1 MKTKEDLLKRV
12 NELTEYFNLRGWHQH
27 IDRSRYSCDA
37 IKDLEKSDDMINFL
51 IELVNIM
58 KKYNISA
65 SGVNGHWCNFH
76 TITENQDDETRF
88 GVSNM
93 WYLLKSQEEMDE
105 EIEKGKKAQYER
117 MLNNRVK
124 FSLPEDLKLSKYPD
138 EDEDDCKCLE
148 PEEETECADEQEI
161 ESKDFNAEFTGD
173 IETYV
178 KVNHLETFIS
188 KDDKIKE
195 ICNKLVQVLNKYR
208 FYNGQIEI
216 KNPEEIINKI
226 QLELIM
232 DNSNSVDE
240 KNEESYA
247 VLVKNVLFKYIESYY
262 EDSYD
267 VTQYS
272 LKNSIN
278 NSCIIV
284 NIEDN
289 ISIKNIEITE
299 PKWLLDE
306 PINDGFF
313 ESDNEVDD
321 RDDEDDEYEELCD
334 YDAIGSFTA
343 DIELNIGKVESN
355 DVDEDLINTC
365 YEKVYDILE
374 SDGVSIDSDED
385 ELFERIKIKELKDG
399 TTLVTIDE
407 VECSVR
413 VDIQASC
420 LDEANDERWSAFDN
434 IICSLDY
441 LKNIRNEHVSEAD

>member
-27 IDRSRYSCDA
+27 IDRSRYSCDI

-124 FSLPEDLKLSKYPD
+124 FSLPEDLKLSKYPY

-148 PEEETECADEQEI
+148 LEEETECADEQEI
-161 ESKDFNAEFTGD
+161 ESKDFIAEFTGD

-188 KDDKIKE
+188 EDDKIKE

-208 FYNGQIEI
+208 LCNGQIEI

-232 DNSNSVDE
+232 DNSNDDG

-247 VLVKNVLFKYIESYY
+247 VLVQNVSFKYTESYY

-289 ISIKNIEITE
+289 ISITNIEITE
-299 PKWLLDE
+299 PKWILDE
-306 PINDGFF
+306 SNDDGFF
-313 ESDNEVDD
+313 ESDTEVDD
-321 RDDEDDEYEELCD
+321 KDDENGKILCC
-334 YDAIGSFTA
+334 YNAVGSFTA

-355 DVDEDLINTC
+355 DVNEDLINTC

-374 SDGVSIDSDED
+374 CDGISIDSDED
-385 ELFERIKIKELKDG
+385 ELFERIKIKELEDG
-399 TTLVTIDE
+399 TTLITIKD
-407 VECSVR
+407 VECSVS
-413 VDIQASC
+413 VFIKAHN
-420 LDEANDERWSAFDN
+420 LDEANDERWDAFSDIVDSIN
-434 IICSLDY
+434 Y
-441 LKNIRNEHVSEAD
+441 LKNLRDNYVSEAD